1 MKQVKII
8 SKDNGIIVKND
19 QLNFQYYFG
28 AEPISVPEDHAVYL
42 ISSNSR
48 ISLFEDKEEKKESKK
63 QNKSKGEKQ

>member
-8 SKDNGIIVKND
+8 SKDNGIIVKNN

-28 AEPISVPEDHAVYL
+28 GEPISVPEDHAEYL

-48 ISLFEDKEEKKESKK
+48 ISLFEEEKTESKK
-63 QNKSKGEKQ
+63 QNKSKGDKQ